1 MTDHAPAQGQHSSWS
16 VLRVLVFLGAIAG
29 TIYYIGIW
37 HWVWS
42 IPNDRRDGFEL
53 IGPFLGTIYFGLFVV
68 PCWYFGIKNYALGIA
83 AVFVLIA
90 LFFATDGAFSWFPWS
105 IFGGTG

>member
-1 MTDHAPAQGQHSSWS
+1 MTDPSTAQSLRNRQLLLRAF
-16 VLRVLVFLGAIAG
+16 VLLGAIAG
-29 TIYYIGIW
+29 TIFYIGIW
-37 HWVWS
+37 RWVWL

-53 IGPFLGTIYFGLFVV
+53 IAPFLGTFYFFLLVV

-83 AVFVLIA
+83 AVIAAFA

>member
-1 MTDHAPAQGQHSSWS
+1 MTDPAPEQLQRNRRFLLRGF
-16 VLRVLVFLGAIAG
+16 VLLAAVAG
-29 TIYYIGIW
+29 TIFYIGIW
-37 HWVWS
+37 RWVWL

-53 IGPFLGTIYFGLFVV
+53 IAPFLGTFYFGMFVV

-83 AVFVLIA
+83 GVLAVFA